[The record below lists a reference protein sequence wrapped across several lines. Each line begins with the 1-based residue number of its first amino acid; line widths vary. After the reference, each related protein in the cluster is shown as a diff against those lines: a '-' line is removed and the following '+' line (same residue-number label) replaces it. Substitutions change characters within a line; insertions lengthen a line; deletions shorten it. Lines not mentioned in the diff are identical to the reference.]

1 MATALIEQV
10 EQGVVT
16 PVNRDVRTLA
26 DVRDRL
32 LASIEASTNE
42 VKLQLSAINTVSRV
56 SGCAP
61 DDLPAGPAQLRGHLA
76 AISPAMAGLT
86 HGSWCSVCSRILK
99 ACSGLRSP

>member
-1 MATALIEQV
+1 
-10 EQGVVT
+10 VVT

-76 AISPAMAGLT
+76 AISPRWLVSPTAAGAR
-86 HGSWCSVCSRILK
+86 SVAAS
-99 ACSGLRSP
+99 